1 MAKKSSPAITFM
13 IEYTEP
19 QSQFV
24 DYTNR
29 KDKVELDNE
38 LSLEKSVRQFED
50 MSDEMLAS
58 IEKIIPEQK
67 LDFKKYIDYMN
78 RSYATQVQESNSI
91 TPLFNETYNQA
102 PEKEVSLIKEKL
114 DIAYGNGSLLWKGVL
129 SFDNEFLAKQGIFDK
144 ETKKVDQRF
153 LKESVREAMPYVLK
167 QEGLSDSAFWWGD
180 IHLNTDNVHIH
191 IGISEIESARE
202 KIYYAARNR
211 VEYKG
216 NFSQKT
222 LKSLKSNIFHSLIN
236 EQERGK
242 ILRQEQIIANVKT
255 DLLSKVIG
263 KNQQPIETEK
273 FYLEQVF
280 NHLPQSGKIRYGS
293 NSKDFSVSKF
303 FLDKYID
310 SYLANEGKAEYQE
323 FKKES
328 FNFLLNYKTAYTAQE
343 ENREYEK
350 VRFVEGKRKSS
361 NEKTKGYDID
371 QMLKKREQDLRSRL
385 GNKVLKYMKENPP
398 TILENNIS
406 NFSENNQKLIADQ
419 NPYATLIKT
428 AESWEREGRKL
439 LDQAPVITVKVP
451 VFEKDENGEPTN
463 TLAYFEDAAYYDV
476 AHTELDP
483 SQNQKG
489 RVSLT
494 GLMNLSSDDL
504 VELINLLK
512 NEDNEIEDRQQLGIY
527 RYALKLKVLEDQK
540 YSLIEQNK
548 ILLNINPLEADKA
561 FVSFKINENKE
572 FQRFADLSMSPNWK
586 MKKNEHQEKKHLQ
599 EKYYDVVQL
608 PIGKATSTL
617 LKKQIDRFKTEY
629 DLVENLKDQS
639 LIELIKG
646 PGITKEKYLEDLGAR
661 IGIVQT
667 KYEINLNNKKI
678 ESSTDSEETAVLKRA
693 NGKNFSDLR
702 KYYVF
707 LINRDEQLT
716 AAEKM
721 ILEHDKPFQYL
732 PDEKSFN
739 PRKAGNTSQRQ
750 TGNQNIGNVSSSFM
764 KGLSSAL
771 QAGKDNNLQAIR
783 KKARDDEREER
794 EKKNRERN

>member
-1 MAKKSSPAITFM
+1 MAKTSSPAVTFM

-38 LSLEKSVRQFED
+38 LSLENSVRQFED

-58 IEKIIPEQK
+58 IEKIVPEQK

-78 RSYATQVQESNSI
+78 RSYATQMQESNTI
-91 TPLFNETYNQA
+91 TPLFNEKYNQA
-102 PEKEVSLIKEKL
+102 PEKDVSLIKEKL

-191 IGISEIESARE
+191 IGISEIESARD

-216 NFSQKT
+216 HFSQKT
-222 LKSLKSNIFHSLIN
+222 LKSLKSNIFNSLIN

-263 KNQQPIETEK
+263 KNQKPIETEK

-293 NSKDFSVSKF
+293 NSKEFSVSKF

-328 FNFLLNYKTAYTAQE
+328 FNFLLNYKTAYTAE
-343 ENREYEK
+343 EKNREYEK
-350 VRFVEGKRKSS
+350 VRFVEGKRKTSV
-361 NEKTKGYDID
+361 EKTKGFDID
-371 QMLKKREQDLRSRL
+371 QLLKKREQDLRSRL

-398 TILENNIS
+398 TMFENNIS
-406 NFSENNQKLIADQ
+406 NFSENNQKLIEDQ

-439 LDQAPVITVKVP
+439 LDHAQVINVKVP
-451 VFEKDENGEPTN
+451 VFEKDKNGEDTKN
-463 TLAYFEDAAYYDV
+463 LKYFEDAAYYDI

-483 SQNQKG
+483 SQKG
-489 RVSLT
+489 KISLS
-494 GLMNLSSDDL
+494 GLMNLSSDEL
-504 VELINLLK
+504 VELINLVK
-512 NEDNEIEDRQQLGIY
+512 AEDNEIEDRQQLGIY

-540 YSLIEQNK
+540 YLLREQNK
-548 ILLNINPLEADKA
+548 VLMNINPIEADKA
-561 FVSFKINENKE
+561 FVAFKINENKE
-572 FQRFADLSMSPNWK
+572 IQRLADLSMSPNWK
-586 MKKNEHQEKKHLQ
+586 MKKQEHQVKKHLQ
-599 EKYYDVVQL
+599 EKYKDVVQL
-608 PIGKATSTL
+608 PIGKTTSKVL
-617 LKKQIDRFKTEY
+617 EKQVDRFKTEY

-646 PGITKEKYLEDLGAR
+646 PGVTKEKYLEDLGAR
-661 IGIVQT
+661 IGIVKT
-667 KYEINLNNKKI
+667 KYDINLNNKKI
-678 ESSTDSEETAVLKRA
+678 ESSLDSEEKANLKRA

-702 KYYVF
+702 KYYSI
-707 LINRDEQLT
+707 LISRDEQLT

-732 PDEKSFN
+732 PDERSFT
-739 PRKAGNTSQRQ
+739 PRQ
-750 TGNQNIGNVSSSFM
+750 TVGTTQKQMNNQNIGNVSSSFM

-771 QAGKDNNLQAIR
+771 QAGKDKNLQAIR
-783 KKARDDEREER
+783 KKARDDERDER